1 MPPLFAIYRGAK
13 SFFGLL
19 SYGINVNGYV
29 VNDDRTISVWMQ
41 RRAFTNPRDPGK
53 LDTFV

>member
-1 MPPLFAIYRGAK
+1 MPPLFAIKRFAK
-13 SFFGLL
+13 SYFGLL

-29 VNDDRTISVWMQ
+29 VNDDKTISVWMQ
-41 RRAFTNPRDPGK
+41 RRAFSNPRYAGK